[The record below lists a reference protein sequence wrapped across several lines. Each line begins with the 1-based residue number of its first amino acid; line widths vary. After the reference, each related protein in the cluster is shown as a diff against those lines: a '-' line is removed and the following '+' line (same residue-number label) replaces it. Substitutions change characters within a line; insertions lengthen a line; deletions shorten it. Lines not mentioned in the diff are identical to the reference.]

1 VDLRFVELASV
12 ARLIVEECMR
22 VEPGEE
28 MLLVTDTR
36 IGEYMGTD
44 AIIMAVMGAVR
55 AAGAEA
61 QLMTYNPRERPNAE
75 LPVITAAAMKAA
87 DGVFTLPT
95 RPPGH
100 TRAARDAYTGGT
112 RLIMLASG
120 TSYGHG
126 DAAYRLMPRDRNEL
140 HRMSELTTRLAD
152 VFRQGHHVRFT
163 TAKGTDLTM
172 EIGGRWVYNNNGIA
186 KPGELEVIPAGLAGT
201 GPKHGT
207 ASGRLVV
214 DASISPIYEPLT
226 EPMIFEISDGYI
238 TSVEGGSQAEEWR
251 QTAEELNDPDVF
263 NIAEIGVGVHPRARV
278 SGHPL
283 EDERIYGSC
292 HIGIGTDISFGG
304 DVHTKWHVDANVL
317 NATLDVDGERIMED
331 GDFLV

>member
-1 VDLRFVELASV
+1 MDLRFVELTGV
-12 ARLIVEECMR
+12 AKLIVEDCMR
-22 VEPGEE
+22 VKPDEE
-28 MLLVTDTR
+28 ILLVTDTR
-36 IGEYMGTD
+36 IGEYMGTS

-61 QLMTYNPRERPNAE
+61 QLITYTPRAQPNAE
-75 LPVITAAAMKAA
+75 LPQITAAAMKAA

-100 TRAARDAYTGGT
+100 TSAAREAYTGRT

-126 DAAYRLMPRDRNEL
+126 DAAYRLMPRSREEL
-140 HRMSELTTRLAD
+140 HTMSQLTTRLAD
-152 VFRQGHHVRFT
+152 VFRQGRHVRFT
-163 TAKGTDLTM
+163 TRKGTDLTM

-186 KPGELEVIPAGLAGT
+186 KEGELEVIPAGLTGT
-201 GPKHGT
+201 GPRHGT
-207 ASGRLVV
+207 AAGRLVV
-214 DASISPIYEPLT
+214 DASISPLYEPLV
-226 EPMIFEISDGYI
+226 EPIAFDIENGYI
-238 TSVEGGSQAEEWR
+238 VGVEGGSQAQEWKR
-251 QTAEELNDPDVF
+251 MAEELGDPDVYS
-263 NIAEIGVGVHPRARV
+263 IAEIGVGVHPRAQV

-304 DVHTKWHVDANVL
+304 DIHTKWHVDANVL
-317 NATLDVDGERIMED
+317 DATLDVDGRRIMEN